1 MNNSTKKSYLFFSKD
16 GFTYDKSNRLT
27 NNMQLFGSAKGRNID
42 EAFKNF
48 KEEQSYLLQKNY
60 DKVIAIQ
67 TVSSAIINLR
77 LKGDK
82 QMSLIPQDIF
92 NKIPN
97 LYETENQKDK
107 ICYVKLFLP
116 NSNWTWYIIEI
127 DKQDNNTC
135 FGFVD
140 GLEQELGYFTIREL
154 ENLKGMFGL
163 KVELDVSFK
172 PTKLSKIRASI

>member
-1 MNNSTKKSYLFFSKD
+1 MSKLL
-16 GFTYDKSNRLT
+16 SHE
-27 NNMQLFGSAKGRNID
+27 QL
-42 EAFKNF
+42 
-48 KEEQSYLLQKNY
+48 QL
-60 DKVIAIQ
+60 
-67 TVSSAIINLR
+67 
-77 LKGDK
+77 
-82 QMSLIPQDIF
+82 
-92 NKIPN
+92 IPN
-97 LYETENQKDK
+97 LYGTENQEEK

-163 KVELDVSFK
+163 KVELDTSFK
-172 PTKLSKIRASI
+172 PIKLSKIRASI